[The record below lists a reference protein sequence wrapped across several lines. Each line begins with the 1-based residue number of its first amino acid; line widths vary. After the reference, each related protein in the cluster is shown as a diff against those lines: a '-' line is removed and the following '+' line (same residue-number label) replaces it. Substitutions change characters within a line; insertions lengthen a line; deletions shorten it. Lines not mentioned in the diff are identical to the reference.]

1 MTTQNMLKRKRR
13 NRILPTLLKMSG
25 GAFSSTRRGSGDIIL
40 PSLVYR
46 NDTRKSRRLLSK
58 IQRINKQKKDEEM
71 IENEEILNVVRLLE
85 NDGGKL
91 IHEDGNVSS
100 RFTSGHLVQL
110 KSGDD
115 TQGQGGIAEVNSH
128 LFSPLEA
135 AYQANK
141 VVSEVWSSPQSG
153 VTSLYRYTHMD
164 RLVYPPGY
172 LFRRDFS
179 FA

>member
-1 MTTQNMLKRKRR
+1 M
-13 NRILPTLLKMSG
+13 PTLLKMSG

-46 NDTRKSRRLLSK
+46 DDTRKSRRLLRK

-85 NDGGKL
+85 NDDGKL
-91 IHEDGNVSS
+91 IHEEGNVSRRS
-100 RFTSGHLVQL
+100 TSGHMV

-115 TQGQGGIAEVNSH
+115 TQGQGGITEVNSH

-135 AYQANK
+135 AYQASK